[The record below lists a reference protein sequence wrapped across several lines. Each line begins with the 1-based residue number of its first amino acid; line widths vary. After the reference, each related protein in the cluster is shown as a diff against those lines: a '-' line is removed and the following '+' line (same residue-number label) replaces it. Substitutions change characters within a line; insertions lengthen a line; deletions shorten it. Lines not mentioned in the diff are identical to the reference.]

1 MNSKLLFGSFSAL
14 LLTGGMIF
22 TTGCESIDDDP
33 MPPGAYV
40 PPATVDPIAVKGGEN
55 APAAPVGE
63 PVVLP
68 APEPAEPVFIVQP
81 PVAKPAPQ
89 KPLPPKKARKPQPKK
104 RQAPAETSTHIIKK
118 GESFWSIAALYGIE
132 MDDIAAAN
140 PKLNPKKLHVGGKLI
155 IPGAAERKERAAKA
169 PKKVKRS
176 EKRAKKTVAKL
187 ENEEG
192 VYIVRNGDSLSRIA
206 ARHHV
211 KVSALAAA
219 NNINVDQM
227 LRIGQKLV
235 IPKPGKAVKPA
246 KKTTAKPVNTA
257 SNKAPKKTSEPASA
271 TETAVPPTPSS
282 DLFPQSGYVP
292 KYTNPPPKHD
302 VPEAY
307 LADETFAAI
316 LKEAEKYLG
325 FPYVWGGSSPSTS
338 FDCSGFVSYVYN
350 QCGWS
355 FGRLGA
361 QGLYNICSRTSSPRP
376 GDLVFFVGTY
386 DTAGISHV
394 GIYVGD
400 GWMLHC
406 GDPIS
411 YANLNSS
418 YWQSHLYA
426 YGRLP

>member
-81 PVAKPAPQ
+81 PAGKPAPQ

-169 PKKVKRS
+169 PKNVKRS

-282 DLFPQSGYVP
+282 DLFPQSAAPETPAVP
-292 KYTNPPPKHD
+292 ATPGSAPVSPAAIPALPTENSAAVPATP
-302 VPEAY
+302 VATPEALSAVAQDTTPVAAPATGGY
-307 LADETFAAI
+307 TTNVDEDTTLEELASRYGYGVME
-316 LKEAEKYLG
+316 LKKLNPEIPADGK
-325 FPYVWGGSSPSTS
+325 VRAGS
-338 FDCSGFVSYVYN
+338 VVK
-350 QCGWS
+350 
-355 FGRLGA
+355 
-361 QGLYNICSRTSSPRP
+361 
-376 GDLVFFVGTY
+376 
-386 DTAGISHV
+386 
-394 GIYVGD
+394 
-400 GWMLHC
+400 
-406 GDPIS
+406 
-411 YANLNSS
+411 
-418 YWQSHLYA
+418 
-426 YGRLP
+426 LP

>member
-55 APAAPVGE
+55 APAAPVLE

-169 PKKVKRS
+169 PKNVKRS

-257 SNKAPKKTSEPASA
+257 SNKAPKKTSESASA

-282 DLFPQSGYVP
+282 DLFPQSAAPETPAVP
-292 KYTNPPPKHD
+292 ATPGSAPVSPAATLALPTENSAAVPATP
-302 VPEAY
+302 VATPEALSAVAQDTTPVAAPATGGY
-307 LADETFAAI
+307 TTNVDEDTTLEELASRYGYGVME
-316 LKEAEKYLG
+316 LKKLNPEIPADGK
-325 FPYVWGGSSPSTS
+325 VRAGS
-338 FDCSGFVSYVYN
+338 VVK
-350 QCGWS
+350 
-355 FGRLGA
+355 
-361 QGLYNICSRTSSPRP
+361 
-376 GDLVFFVGTY
+376 
-386 DTAGISHV
+386 
-394 GIYVGD
+394 
-400 GWMLHC
+400 
-406 GDPIS
+406 
-411 YANLNSS
+411 
-418 YWQSHLYA
+418 
-426 YGRLP
+426 LP

>member
-282 DLFPQSGYVP
+282 DLFPQSAAPETPAVP
-292 KYTNPPPKHD
+292 ATPGSAPVSPAAIPALPTENSAAVPATL
-302 VPEAY
+302 VATPEALSAVAQDTTPVAAPATGGY
-307 LADETFAAI
+307 TTNVDEDTTLEELASRYGYGVME
-316 LKEAEKYLG
+316 LKKLNPEIPADGK
-325 FPYVWGGSSPSTS
+325 VRAGS
-338 FDCSGFVSYVYN
+338 VVK
-350 QCGWS
+350 
-355 FGRLGA
+355 
-361 QGLYNICSRTSSPRP
+361 
-376 GDLVFFVGTY
+376 
-386 DTAGISHV
+386 
-394 GIYVGD
+394 
-400 GWMLHC
+400 
-406 GDPIS
+406 
-411 YANLNSS
+411 
-418 YWQSHLYA
+418 
-426 YGRLP
+426 LP

>member
-140 PKLNPKKLHVGGKLI
+140 PKLNPKKLHVGAKLI

-169 PKKVKRS
+169 PKNVKRS

-235 IPKPGKAVKPA
+235 IPKLGKAVKPA

-282 DLFPQSGYVP
+282 DLFPQSAAPETPAVP
-292 KYTNPPPKHD
+292 ATPGSAPVSPAAIPALPTENSAAVPATP
-302 VPEAY
+302 VATPEALSAVAQDTTPVAAPATGGY
-307 LADETFAAI
+307 TTNVDEDTTLEELASRYGYGVME
-316 LKEAEKYLG
+316 LKKLNPEIPADGK
-325 FPYVWGGSSPSTS
+325 VRAGS
-338 FDCSGFVSYVYN
+338 VVK
-350 QCGWS
+350 
-355 FGRLGA
+355 
-361 QGLYNICSRTSSPRP
+361 
-376 GDLVFFVGTY
+376 
-386 DTAGISHV
+386 
-394 GIYVGD
+394 
-400 GWMLHC
+400 
-406 GDPIS
+406 
-411 YANLNSS
+411 
-418 YWQSHLYA
+418 
-426 YGRLP
+426 LP

>member
-81 PVAKPAPQ
+81 PAGKPAPQ

-282 DLFPQSGYVP
+282 DLFPQSAAPETPAVP
-292 KYTNPPPKHD
+292 ATPGSAPVSPAAIPALPTENSAAVPATP
-302 VPEAY
+302 VATPEALSAVAQDTTPVAAPATGGY
-307 LADETFAAI
+307 TTNVDEDTTLEELASRYGYGVME
-316 LKEAEKYLG
+316 LKKLNPEIPADGK
-325 FPYVWGGSSPSTS
+325 VRAGS
-338 FDCSGFVSYVYN
+338 VVK
-350 QCGWS
+350 
-355 FGRLGA
+355 
-361 QGLYNICSRTSSPRP
+361 
-376 GDLVFFVGTY
+376 
-386 DTAGISHV
+386 
-394 GIYVGD
+394 
-400 GWMLHC
+400 
-406 GDPIS
+406 
-411 YANLNSS
+411 
-418 YWQSHLYA
+418 
-426 YGRLP
+426 LP

>member
-81 PVAKPAPQ
+81 PAGKPAPQ

-140 PKLNPKKLHVGGKLI
+140 PKLNPKRLHVGGKLI

-282 DLFPQSGYVP
+282 DLFPQSAAPETPAVP
-292 KYTNPPPKHD
+292 ATPGSAPVSPAAIPALPTENSAAVPATP
-302 VPEAY
+302 VATPEALSAVAQDTTPVAAPATGGY
-307 LADETFAAI
+307 TTNVDEDTTLEELASRYGYGVME
-316 LKEAEKYLG
+316 LKKLNPEIPADGK
-325 FPYVWGGSSPSTS
+325 VRAGS
-338 FDCSGFVSYVYN
+338 VVK
-350 QCGWS
+350 
-355 FGRLGA
+355 
-361 QGLYNICSRTSSPRP
+361 
-376 GDLVFFVGTY
+376 
-386 DTAGISHV
+386 
-394 GIYVGD
+394 
-400 GWMLHC
+400 
-406 GDPIS
+406 
-411 YANLNSS
+411 
-418 YWQSHLYA
+418 
-426 YGRLP
+426 LP

>member
-81 PVAKPAPQ
+81 PAGKPAPQ

-140 PKLNPKKLHVGGKLI
+140 PKLNPKRLHVGGKLI

-282 DLFPQSGYVP
+282 DLFPQSAAPETPAVP
-292 KYTNPPPKHD
+292 ATPGSAPVSPAAIPALPTENSAAVPATP
-302 VPEAY
+302 VASPEALSAVAQDTTPVAAPATGGY
-307 LADETFAAI
+307 TTNVDEDTTLEELASRYGYGVME
-316 LKEAEKYLG
+316 LKKLNPEIPADGK
-325 FPYVWGGSSPSTS
+325 VRAGS
-338 FDCSGFVSYVYN
+338 VVK
-350 QCGWS
+350 
-355 FGRLGA
+355 
-361 QGLYNICSRTSSPRP
+361 
-376 GDLVFFVGTY
+376 
-386 DTAGISHV
+386 
-394 GIYVGD
+394 
-400 GWMLHC
+400 
-406 GDPIS
+406 
-411 YANLNSS
+411 
-418 YWQSHLYA
+418 
-426 YGRLP
+426 LP

>member
-81 PVAKPAPQ
+81 PAGKPAPQ

-169 PKKVKRS
+169 PKNVKRS

-282 DLFPQSGYVP
+282 DLFPQSAAPETPAVP
-292 KYTNPPPKHD
+292 ATPGSAPVSPAATPALPTENSAAVPATP
-302 VPEAY
+302 VATPEALSAVAQDTTPVAAPATGGY
-307 LADETFAAI
+307 TTNVDEDTTLEELASRYGYGVME
-316 LKEAEKYLG
+316 LKKLNPEIPADGK
-325 FPYVWGGSSPSTS
+325 VRAGS
-338 FDCSGFVSYVYN
+338 VVK
-350 QCGWS
+350 
-355 FGRLGA
+355 
-361 QGLYNICSRTSSPRP
+361 
-376 GDLVFFVGTY
+376 
-386 DTAGISHV
+386 
-394 GIYVGD
+394 
-400 GWMLHC
+400 
-406 GDPIS
+406 
-411 YANLNSS
+411 
-418 YWQSHLYA
+418 
-426 YGRLP
+426 LP

>member
-81 PVAKPAPQ
+81 PAGKPAPQ

-140 PKLNPKKLHVGGKLI
+140 PKLNPKRLHVGGKLI

-282 DLFPQSGYVP
+282 DLFPQSAAPETPAVP
-292 KYTNPPPKHD
+292 ATPGSAPVSPAATPALPTENSAAVPATP
-302 VPEAY
+302 VATPEALSAVAQDTTPVAAPATGGY
-307 LADETFAAI
+307 TTNVDEDTTLEELASRYGYGVME
-316 LKEAEKYLG
+316 LKKLNPEIPADGK
-325 FPYVWGGSSPSTS
+325 VRAGS
-338 FDCSGFVSYVYN
+338 VVK
-350 QCGWS
+350 
-355 FGRLGA
+355 
-361 QGLYNICSRTSSPRP
+361 
-376 GDLVFFVGTY
+376 
-386 DTAGISHV
+386 
-394 GIYVGD
+394 
-400 GWMLHC
+400 
-406 GDPIS
+406 
-411 YANLNSS
+411 
-418 YWQSHLYA
+418 
-426 YGRLP
+426 LP

>member
-81 PVAKPAPQ
+81 PAGKPAPQ

-169 PKKVKRS
+169 PKNVKRS

-257 SNKAPKKTSEPASA
+257 SNKAPKKTSESASA

-282 DLFPQSGYVP
+282 DLFPQSAAPETPAVP
-292 KYTNPPPKHD
+292 ATPGSAPVSPAAIPALPTENSAAVPATP
-302 VPEAY
+302 VATPEALSAVAQDTTPVAAPATGGY
-307 LADETFAAI
+307 TTNVDEDTTLEELASRYGYGVME
-316 LKEAEKYLG
+316 LKKLNPEIPADGK
-325 FPYVWGGSSPSTS
+325 VRAGS
-338 FDCSGFVSYVYN
+338 VVK
-350 QCGWS
+350 
-355 FGRLGA
+355 
-361 QGLYNICSRTSSPRP
+361 
-376 GDLVFFVGTY
+376 
-386 DTAGISHV
+386 
-394 GIYVGD
+394 
-400 GWMLHC
+400 
-406 GDPIS
+406 
-411 YANLNSS
+411 
-418 YWQSHLYA
+418 
-426 YGRLP
+426 LP

>member
-68 APEPAEPVFIVQP
+68 APEPADPVFIVQP
-81 PVAKPAPQ
+81 PAGKPAPQ

-282 DLFPQSGYVP
+282 DLFPQSAAPETPAVP
-292 KYTNPPPKHD
+292 ATPGSAPVSPAAIPALPTENSAAVPATP
-302 VPEAY
+302 VATPEALSAVAQDTTPVAAPATGGY
-307 LADETFAAI
+307 TTNVDEDTTLEELASRYGYGVME
-316 LKEAEKYLG
+316 LKKLNPEIPADGK
-325 FPYVWGGSSPSTS
+325 VRAGS
-338 FDCSGFVSYVYN
+338 VVK
-350 QCGWS
+350 
-355 FGRLGA
+355 
-361 QGLYNICSRTSSPRP
+361 
-376 GDLVFFVGTY
+376 
-386 DTAGISHV
+386 
-394 GIYVGD
+394 
-400 GWMLHC
+400 
-406 GDPIS
+406 
-411 YANLNSS
+411 
-418 YWQSHLYA
+418 
-426 YGRLP
+426 LP

>member
-81 PVAKPAPQ
+81 PAGKPAPQ

-282 DLFPQSGYVP
+282 DLFPQSAAPETPAVP
-292 KYTNPPPKHD
+292 ATPGSAPVSPAAIPALPTENSAAVPATP
-302 VPEAY
+302 VASPEALSAVAQDTTPVAAPATGGY
-307 LADETFAAI
+307 TTNVDEDTTLEELASRYGYGVME
-316 LKEAEKYLG
+316 LKKLNPEIPADGK
-325 FPYVWGGSSPSTS
+325 VRAGS
-338 FDCSGFVSYVYN
+338 VVK
-350 QCGWS
+350 
-355 FGRLGA
+355 
-361 QGLYNICSRTSSPRP
+361 
-376 GDLVFFVGTY
+376 
-386 DTAGISHV
+386 
-394 GIYVGD
+394 
-400 GWMLHC
+400 
-406 GDPIS
+406 
-411 YANLNSS
+411 
-418 YWQSHLYA
+418 
-426 YGRLP
+426 LP

>member
-81 PVAKPAPQ
+81 PAGKSAPQ

-282 DLFPQSGYVP
+282 DLFPQSAAPETPAVP
-292 KYTNPPPKHD
+292 ATPGSAPVSPAATPALPTENSAAVPATP
-302 VPEAY
+302 VATPEALSAVAQDTTPVAAPATGGY
-307 LADETFAAI
+307 TTNVDEDTTLEELASRYGYGVME
-316 LKEAEKYLG
+316 LKKLNPEIPADGK
-325 FPYVWGGSSPSTS
+325 VRAGS
-338 FDCSGFVSYVYN
+338 VVK
-350 QCGWS
+350 
-355 FGRLGA
+355 
-361 QGLYNICSRTSSPRP
+361 
-376 GDLVFFVGTY
+376 
-386 DTAGISHV
+386 
-394 GIYVGD
+394 
-400 GWMLHC
+400 
-406 GDPIS
+406 
-411 YANLNSS
+411 
-418 YWQSHLYA
+418 
-426 YGRLP
+426 LP

>member
-81 PVAKPAPQ
+81 PAGKPAPQ

-176 EKRAKKTVAKL
+176 ETRAKKTVAQL

-282 DLFPQSGYVP
+282 DLFPQSAAPETPAVP
-292 KYTNPPPKHD
+292 ATPGSAPVSPAAIPALPTENSAAVPATP
-302 VPEAY
+302 VATPEALSAVAQDTTPVAAPATGGY
-307 LADETFAAI
+307 TTNVDEDTTLEELASRYGYGVME
-316 LKEAEKYLG
+316 LKKLNPEIPADGK
-325 FPYVWGGSSPSTS
+325 VRAGS
-338 FDCSGFVSYVYN
+338 VVK
-350 QCGWS
+350 
-355 FGRLGA
+355 
-361 QGLYNICSRTSSPRP
+361 
-376 GDLVFFVGTY
+376 
-386 DTAGISHV
+386 
-394 GIYVGD
+394 
-400 GWMLHC
+400 
-406 GDPIS
+406 
-411 YANLNSS
+411 
-418 YWQSHLYA
+418 
-426 YGRLP
+426 LP

>member
-55 APAAPVGE
+55 APAAPVLE

-81 PVAKPAPQ
+81 PAGKPAPQ

-219 NNINVDQM
+219 NTITADQM
-227 LRIGQKLV
+227 PRIGQKLV

-282 DLFPQSGYVP
+282 DLFPQSAAPETPAVP
-292 KYTNPPPKHD
+292 ATPGSAPVSPAAIPALPTENSAAVPATP
-302 VPEAY
+302 VATPEALSAVAQDTTPVAAPATGGY
-307 LADETFAAI
+307 TTNVDEDTTLEELASRYGYGVME
-316 LKEAEKYLG
+316 LKKLNPEIPADGK
-325 FPYVWGGSSPSTS
+325 VRAGS
-338 FDCSGFVSYVYN
+338 VVK
-350 QCGWS
+350 
-355 FGRLGA
+355 
-361 QGLYNICSRTSSPRP
+361 
-376 GDLVFFVGTY
+376 
-386 DTAGISHV
+386 
-394 GIYVGD
+394 
-400 GWMLHC
+400 
-406 GDPIS
+406 
-411 YANLNSS
+411 
-418 YWQSHLYA
+418 
-426 YGRLP
+426 LP

>member
-81 PVAKPAPQ
+81 PAGKPAPQ

-169 PKKVKRS
+169 PKNVKRS

-282 DLFPQSGYVP
+282 DLFPQSAAPETPAVP
-292 KYTNPPPKHD
+292 ATPGSAPVSPAATPVLPTENSAAVPATP
-302 VPEAY
+302 VATPEALSAVAQDTTPVAAPATGGY
-307 LADETFAAI
+307 TTNVDEDTTLEELASRYGYGVME
-316 LKEAEKYLG
+316 LKKLNPEIPADGK
-325 FPYVWGGSSPSTS
+325 VRAGS
-338 FDCSGFVSYVYN
+338 VVK
-350 QCGWS
+350 
-355 FGRLGA
+355 
-361 QGLYNICSRTSSPRP
+361 
-376 GDLVFFVGTY
+376 
-386 DTAGISHV
+386 
-394 GIYVGD
+394 
-400 GWMLHC
+400 
-406 GDPIS
+406 
-411 YANLNSS
+411 
-418 YWQSHLYA
+418 
-426 YGRLP
+426 LP

>member
-282 DLFPQSGYVP
+282 DLFPQSAAPETPAVP
-292 KYTNPPPKHD
+292 ATPGSAPVSPAAIPALPTENSATVPATP
-302 VPEAY
+302 VATPEALSAVAQDTTPVAAPATGGY
-307 LADETFAAI
+307 TTNVDEDTTLEELASRYGYGVME
-316 LKEAEKYLG
+316 LKKLNPEIPADGK
-325 FPYVWGGSSPSTS
+325 VRAGS
-338 FDCSGFVSYVYN
+338 VVK
-350 QCGWS
+350 
-355 FGRLGA
+355 
-361 QGLYNICSRTSSPRP
+361 
-376 GDLVFFVGTY
+376 
-386 DTAGISHV
+386 
-394 GIYVGD
+394 
-400 GWMLHC
+400 
-406 GDPIS
+406 
-411 YANLNSS
+411 
-418 YWQSHLYA
+418 
-426 YGRLP
+426 LP

>member
-55 APAAPVGE
+55 APAAPVLE

-140 PKLNPKKLHVGGKLI
+140 PKLNPKKLHVGGKLT

-282 DLFPQSGYVP
+282 DLFPQSAAPETPAVP
-292 KYTNPPPKHD
+292 ATPGSAPVSPAAIPALPTENSAAVPATP
-302 VPEAY
+302 VATPEALSAVAQDTTPVAAPATGGY
-307 LADETFAAI
+307 TTNVDEDTTLEELASRYGYGVME
-316 LKEAEKYLG
+316 LKKLNPEIPADGK
-325 FPYVWGGSSPSTS
+325 VRAGS
-338 FDCSGFVSYVYN
+338 VVK
-350 QCGWS
+350 
-355 FGRLGA
+355 
-361 QGLYNICSRTSSPRP
+361 
-376 GDLVFFVGTY
+376 
-386 DTAGISHV
+386 
-394 GIYVGD
+394 
-400 GWMLHC
+400 
-406 GDPIS
+406 
-411 YANLNSS
+411 
-418 YWQSHLYA
+418 
-426 YGRLP
+426 LP

>member
-81 PVAKPAPQ
+81 PAGKPAPQ

-257 SNKAPKKTSEPASA
+257 SNKAPKKTPEPASA
-271 TETAVPPTPSS
+271 TETAVPPSPSS
-282 DLFPQSGYVP
+282 DLFPQSAAPETPAVP
-292 KYTNPPPKHD
+292 ATPGSAPVSPAAIPALPTENSAAVPATP
-302 VPEAY
+302 VATPEALSAVAQDTTPVAAPATGGY
-307 LADETFAAI
+307 TTNVDEDTTLEELASRYGYGVME
-316 LKEAEKYLG
+316 LKKLNPEIPADGK
-325 FPYVWGGSSPSTS
+325 VRAGS
-338 FDCSGFVSYVYN
+338 VVK
-350 QCGWS
+350 
-355 FGRLGA
+355 
-361 QGLYNICSRTSSPRP
+361 
-376 GDLVFFVGTY
+376 
-386 DTAGISHV
+386 
-394 GIYVGD
+394 
-400 GWMLHC
+400 
-406 GDPIS
+406 
-411 YANLNSS
+411 
-418 YWQSHLYA
+418 
-426 YGRLP
+426 LP

>member
-55 APAAPVGE
+55 APAALVGE

-68 APEPAEPVFIVQP
+68 APEPAEPVFSVQP

-155 IPGAAERKERAAKA
+155 IPGAAERKERAATA

-282 DLFPQSGYVP
+282 DLFPQSAAPETPAVP
-292 KYTNPPPKHD
+292 ATPGSAPVSPAAIPALPTENSAAVPATP
-302 VPEAY
+302 VATPEALSAVAQDTTPVAAPATGGY
-307 LADETFAAI
+307 TTNVDEDTTLEELASRYGYGVME
-316 LKEAEKYLG
+316 LKKLNPEIPADGK
-325 FPYVWGGSSPSTS
+325 VRAGS
-338 FDCSGFVSYVYN
+338 VVK
-350 QCGWS
+350 
-355 FGRLGA
+355 
-361 QGLYNICSRTSSPRP
+361 
-376 GDLVFFVGTY
+376 
-386 DTAGISHV
+386 
-394 GIYVGD
+394 
-400 GWMLHC
+400 
-406 GDPIS
+406 
-411 YANLNSS
+411 
-418 YWQSHLYA
+418 
-426 YGRLP
+426 LP

>member
-81 PVAKPAPQ
+81 PAGKPAPQ

-169 PKKVKRS
+169 PKNVKRS

-282 DLFPQSGYVP
+282 DLFPQSGAPETPAVP
-292 KYTNPPPKHD
+292 ATPGSAPVSPAATPALPTENSAAVPATP
-302 VPEAY
+302 VATPEALSAVAQDTTPVAAPATGGY
-307 LADETFAAI
+307 TTNVDEDTTLEELASRYGYGVME
-316 LKEAEKYLG
+316 LKKLNPEIPADGK
-325 FPYVWGGSSPSTS
+325 VRAGS
-338 FDCSGFVSYVYN
+338 VVK
-350 QCGWS
+350 
-355 FGRLGA
+355 
-361 QGLYNICSRTSSPRP
+361 
-376 GDLVFFVGTY
+376 
-386 DTAGISHV
+386 
-394 GIYVGD
+394 
-400 GWMLHC
+400 
-406 GDPIS
+406 
-411 YANLNSS
+411 
-418 YWQSHLYA
+418 
-426 YGRLP
+426 LP

>member
-81 PVAKPAPQ
+81 PAGKPAPQ

-282 DLFPQSGYVP
+282 DLFPQSAAPETPAVP
-292 KYTNPPPKHD
+292 ATPGSAPVSPAAIPVLPTENSAAVPATP
-302 VPEAY
+302 VATPEALSAVAQDTTPVAAPATGGY
-307 LADETFAAI
+307 TTNVDEDTTLEELASRYGYGVME
-316 LKEAEKYLG
+316 LKKLNPEIPADGK
-325 FPYVWGGSSPSTS
+325 VRAGS
-338 FDCSGFVSYVYN
+338 VVK
-350 QCGWS
+350 
-355 FGRLGA
+355 
-361 QGLYNICSRTSSPRP
+361 
-376 GDLVFFVGTY
+376 
-386 DTAGISHV
+386 
-394 GIYVGD
+394 
-400 GWMLHC
+400 
-406 GDPIS
+406 
-411 YANLNSS
+411 
-418 YWQSHLYA
+418 
-426 YGRLP
+426 LP

>member
-81 PVAKPAPQ
+81 PAGKPAPQ

-282 DLFPQSGYVP
+282 DLFPQSAAPETPAVP
-292 KYTNPPPKHD
+292 ATPGSVPVSPAAIPALPTENSAAVPATP
-302 VPEAY
+302 VATPEALSAVAQDTTPVAAPATGGY
-307 LADETFAAI
+307 TTNVDEDTTLEELASRYGYGVME
-316 LKEAEKYLG
+316 LKRLNPEIPADGK
-325 FPYVWGGSSPSTS
+325 VRAGS
-338 FDCSGFVSYVYN
+338 VVK
-350 QCGWS
+350 
-355 FGRLGA
+355 
-361 QGLYNICSRTSSPRP
+361 
-376 GDLVFFVGTY
+376 
-386 DTAGISHV
+386 
-394 GIYVGD
+394 
-400 GWMLHC
+400 
-406 GDPIS
+406 
-411 YANLNSS
+411 
-418 YWQSHLYA
+418 
-426 YGRLP
+426 LP

>member
-55 APAAPVGE
+55 APAAPVLE

-81 PVAKPAPQ
+81 PAGKPAPQ

-140 PKLNPKKLHVGGKLI
+140 PKLNPKRLHVGGKLI

-169 PKKVKRS
+169 PKKVKRL

-282 DLFPQSGYVP
+282 DLFPQSAAPETPAVP
-292 KYTNPPPKHD
+292 ATPGSAPVSPAAIPALPTENSAAVPATP
-302 VPEAY
+302 VATPEALSAVAQDTTPVAAPATGGY
-307 LADETFAAI
+307 TTNVDEDTTLEELASRYGYGVME
-316 LKEAEKYLG
+316 LKKLNPEIPADGK
-325 FPYVWGGSSPSTS
+325 VRAGS
-338 FDCSGFVSYVYN
+338 VVK
-350 QCGWS
+350 
-355 FGRLGA
+355 
-361 QGLYNICSRTSSPRP
+361 
-376 GDLVFFVGTY
+376 
-386 DTAGISHV
+386 
-394 GIYVGD
+394 
-400 GWMLHC
+400 
-406 GDPIS
+406 
-411 YANLNSS
+411 
-418 YWQSHLYA
+418 
-426 YGRLP
+426 LP

>member
-81 PVAKPAPQ
+81 PAGKPAPQ

-140 PKLNPKKLHVGGKLI
+140 PKLNPKNLHVGGKLI

-282 DLFPQSGYVP
+282 DLFPQSAAPETPAVP
-292 KYTNPPPKHD
+292 ATPGSAPVSPAAIPALPTENSAAVPATP
-302 VPEAY
+302 VATPEALSAVAQDTTPVAAPATGGY
-307 LADETFAAI
+307 TTNVDEDTTLEELASRYGYGVME
-316 LKEAEKYLG
+316 LKKLNPEIPADGK
-325 FPYVWGGSSPSTS
+325 VRAGS
-338 FDCSGFVSYVYN
+338 VVK
-350 QCGWS
+350 
-355 FGRLGA
+355 
-361 QGLYNICSRTSSPRP
+361 
-376 GDLVFFVGTY
+376 
-386 DTAGISHV
+386 
-394 GIYVGD
+394 
-400 GWMLHC
+400 
-406 GDPIS
+406 
-411 YANLNSS
+411 
-418 YWQSHLYA
+418 
-426 YGRLP
+426 LP

>member
-68 APEPAEPVFIVQP
+68 APEPVEPVFIVQP

-169 PKKVKRS
+169 PKNVKRS

-282 DLFPQSGYVP
+282 DLFPQSAAPETPAVP
-292 KYTNPPPKHD
+292 ATPGSAPVSPAATPVLPTENSAAVPATP
-302 VPEAY
+302 VATPEALSAVAQDTTPVAAPATGGY
-307 LADETFAAI
+307 TTNVDEDTTLEELASRYGYGVME
-316 LKEAEKYLG
+316 LKKLNPEIPADGK
-325 FPYVWGGSSPSTS
+325 VRAGS
-338 FDCSGFVSYVYN
+338 VVK
-350 QCGWS
+350 
-355 FGRLGA
+355 
-361 QGLYNICSRTSSPRP
+361 
-376 GDLVFFVGTY
+376 
-386 DTAGISHV
+386 
-394 GIYVGD
+394 
-400 GWMLHC
+400 
-406 GDPIS
+406 
-411 YANLNSS
+411 
-418 YWQSHLYA
+418 
-426 YGRLP
+426 LP

>member
-63 PVVLP
+63 LVVLP

-169 PKKVKRS
+169 PKNVKRS

-282 DLFPQSGYVP
+282 DLFPQSGAPETPAVP
-292 KYTNPPPKHD
+292 ATPGSAPVSPAATPALPTENSAAVPATP
-302 VPEAY
+302 VATPEALSAVAQDTTPVAAPATGGY
-307 LADETFAAI
+307 TTNVDEDTTLEELASRYGYGVME
-316 LKEAEKYLG
+316 LKKLNPEIPADGK
-325 FPYVWGGSSPSTS
+325 VRAGS
-338 FDCSGFVSYVYN
+338 VVK
-350 QCGWS
+350 
-355 FGRLGA
+355 
-361 QGLYNICSRTSSPRP
+361 
-376 GDLVFFVGTY
+376 
-386 DTAGISHV
+386 
-394 GIYVGD
+394 
-400 GWMLHC
+400 
-406 GDPIS
+406 
-411 YANLNSS
+411 
-418 YWQSHLYA
+418 
-426 YGRLP
+426 LP

>member
-81 PVAKPAPQ
+81 PAGKPAPQ

-169 PKKVKRS
+169 PKNVKRS
-176 EKRAKKTVAKL
+176 EKRTKKTVAKL

-282 DLFPQSGYVP
+282 DLFPQSAAPETPAVP
-292 KYTNPPPKHD
+292 ATPGSAPVSPAAIPALPTENSAAVPATP
-302 VPEAY
+302 VATPEALSAVAQDTTPVAAPATGGY
-307 LADETFAAI
+307 TTNVDEDTTLEELASRYGYGVME
-316 LKEAEKYLG
+316 LKKLNPEIPADGK
-325 FPYVWGGSSPSTS
+325 VRAGS
-338 FDCSGFVSYVYN
+338 VVK
-350 QCGWS
+350 
-355 FGRLGA
+355 
-361 QGLYNICSRTSSPRP
+361 
-376 GDLVFFVGTY
+376 
-386 DTAGISHV
+386 
-394 GIYVGD
+394 
-400 GWMLHC
+400 
-406 GDPIS
+406 
-411 YANLNSS
+411 
-418 YWQSHLYA
+418 
-426 YGRLP
+426 LP

>member
-81 PVAKPAPQ
+81 PAGKPAPQ

-271 TETAVPPTPSS
+271 TETPVPPTPSS
-282 DLFPQSGYVP
+282 DLFPQSAAPETPAVP
-292 KYTNPPPKHD
+292 ATPGSAPVSPAAIPALPTENSAAVPATP
-302 VPEAY
+302 VATPEALSAVAQDTTPVAAPATGGY
-307 LADETFAAI
+307 TTNVDEDTTLEELASRYGYGVME
-316 LKEAEKYLG
+316 LKKLNPEIPADGK
-325 FPYVWGGSSPSTS
+325 VRAGS
-338 FDCSGFVSYVYN
+338 VVK
-350 QCGWS
+350 
-355 FGRLGA
+355 
-361 QGLYNICSRTSSPRP
+361 
-376 GDLVFFVGTY
+376 
-386 DTAGISHV
+386 
-394 GIYVGD
+394 
-400 GWMLHC
+400 
-406 GDPIS
+406 
-411 YANLNSS
+411 
-418 YWQSHLYA
+418 
-426 YGRLP
+426 LP